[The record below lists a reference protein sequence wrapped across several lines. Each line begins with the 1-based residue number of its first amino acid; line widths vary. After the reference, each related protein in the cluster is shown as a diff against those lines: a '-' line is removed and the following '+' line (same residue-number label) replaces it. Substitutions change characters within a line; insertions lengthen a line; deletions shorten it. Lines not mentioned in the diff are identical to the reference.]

1 MLKYILKD
9 IIAVFRYLPYGIV
22 AGIIVA
28 IILSAI
34 NGSRIKHNKSIIATP
49 AMTCYAMYLV
59 IIFVITFFSRESGSR
74 SAQIDFSL
82 FSTWGINARN
92 NAFVIENILL
102 FIPYGFV
109 CAWALKS
116 ARTLISCTV
125 YGFFTSVFIE
135 TMQLITKRGYFQVDD
150 ILTNVIGTIL
160 GYIFFRCVF
169 YEDNKSGK
177 RIKLMYVI
185 SAAIIVMTV
194 IARIPELAGD
204 NIEIERMLGSNPTVA
219 TVILFTEYAAISI
232 MFGFSY
238 QLLKR
243 KRAIIMN
250 YFYAV
255 ITCGGIAAI
264 NEIIQQNI
272 FHEPHNKLHIVIG
285 IIGGGIGGLVYIIF
299 SKLFSWLR
307 EE

>member
-1 MLKYILKD
+1 MLKYILED
-9 IIAVFRYLPYGIV
+9 MIAVFRYLPYGIV

-34 NGSRIKHNKSIIATP
+34 NGVRIKHNKSIIATP
-49 AMTCYAMYLV
+49 AVTCYAMYLV

-74 SAQIDFSL
+74 SAQIDFTW
-82 FSTWGINARN
+82 FSSWGINARN

-109 CAWALKS
+109 CGWALKS

-135 TMQLITKRGYFQVDD
+135 TIQLITKRGYFQVDD
-150 ILTNVIGTIL
+150 IITNVIGTVL

-185 SAAIIVMTV
+185 SAVIIIMTV
-194 IARIPELAGD
+194 IARIPELAGG
-204 NIEIERMLGSNPTVA
+204 NIEIEHMFGNDPMVA
-219 TVILFTEYAAISI
+219 TVILVTEYAATAI

-238 QLLKR
+238 QLLKT
-243 KRAIIMN
+243 KRAKVLN
-250 YFYAV
+250 YIYAV
-255 ITCGGIAAI
+255 ITCGVIAAI
-264 NEIIQQNI
+264 NEMIQQYV
-272 FHEPHNKLHIVIG
+272 FHEGYNKFHIVIG
-285 IIGGGIGGLVYIIF
+285 IIGGGIGGLIYMIF